1 MNIFETMH
9 GLPVWASVLLA
20 ITAALVLLAVVNY
33 SIALLTERRRPPTG
47 RFIEVNGVR
56 LHYADEGAGRA
67 VVLLHGNGVSGDD
80 YKTSGVAERLIGAY
94 RVIIFDRP
102 GFGHTPRPRGELWRA
117 AEQAD
122 LIHAA
127 LVRLGVRDA
136 IIVGHSWGTLVALAL
151 AQRHPANVTG
161 LVLLSGYYF
170 PTTRV
175 DTLLVAP
182 LTNPVLGDI
191 LRYTLAPLFGWLT
204 MPLAKRAMFAPSP
217 VTERFTREFST
228 AMALRPWQIRASA
241 LDGAAMVPD
250 ASRLNAHYGSLSI
263 PVAIMTGDGDKIIEP
278 EQAEKLRRAIPDG
291 TLQIL
296 HGIGHMIHHVATN
309 QVVDAIEEV
318 ARKST
323 SDVLPVAEGFGS
335 DHRLAS

>member
-1 MNIFETMH
+1 MNILETIH

-20 ITAALVLLAVVNY
+20 ITAALVLLALVNY
-33 SIALLTERRRPPTG
+33 SIALLAERRRPPTG
-47 RFIEVNGVR
+47 RFVEVNGAR
-56 LHYADEGAGRA
+56 LHYTDQGAGRT

-80 YKTSGVAERLIGAY
+80 YSTSSVAERLVGAY

-102 GFGHTPRPRGELWRA
+102 GFGHTPRPRGQLWRA

-127 LVRLGVRDA
+127 LVKLDVRDA

-151 AQRHPANVTG
+151 AERHPAKVRG

-170 PTTRV
+170 PTARL

-182 LTNPVLGDI
+182 LTTPVLGDI
-191 LRYTLAPLFGWLT
+191 LRYTIAPLIGWLT

-217 VTERFTREFST
+217 VTERFKREFST
-228 AMALRPWQIRASA
+228 AMAVRPWQIYASA
-241 LDGAAMVPD
+241 SDGAAMVPD
-250 ASRLNAHYGSLSI
+250 ASRLSAQYGSLSI
-263 PVAIMTGDGDKIIEP
+263 PIAIMTGDGDKVIEP
-278 EQAEKLRRAIPDG
+278 EQANKLSQAIPDG

-296 HGIGHMIHHVATN
+296 HGIGHMIHHVATQ

-318 ARKST
+318 ARKSA
-323 SDVLPVAEGFGS
+323 SDVSPAAEGFGS

>member
-1 MNIFETMH
+1 MNIFEILH

-47 RFIEVNGVR
+47 RFIEANGVR
-56 LHYADEGAGRA
+56 LHYTDQGAGRT

-80 YKTSGVAERLIGAY
+80 YKTSSVAERLVGAY

-102 GFGHTPRPRGELWRA
+102 GFGHTPRPRGQLLRA

-127 LVRLGVRDA
+127 LVRLGVRDP

-151 AQRHPANVTG
+151 AERHAANVTG

-170 PTTRV
+170 PTARV
-175 DTLLVAP
+175 DALLVAP
-182 LTNPVLGDI
+182 LTIPVLGDV
-191 LRYTLAPLFGWLT
+191 LRYTIAPLFGWLT
-204 MPLAKRAMFAPSP
+204 MPLAKRAMFAPGP
-217 VTERFTREFST
+217 MTERFRREFST
-228 AMALRPWQIRASA
+228 AMAVRPWQIRASA

-250 ASRLNAHYGSLSI
+250 ASRLSAQYGSLSM
-263 PVAIMTGDGDKIIEP
+263 PVVIMAGDEDKVIEP
-278 EQAEKLRRAIPDG
+278 EQARKLGRAIPDG
-291 TLQIL
+291 TLRIL
-296 HGIGHMIHHVATN
+296 PGIGHMMHPVATD
-309 QVVDAIEEV
+309 QVVDAIDAV
-318 ARKST
+318 ARKSAAN
-323 SDVLPVAEGFGS
+323 VLPRGALVI
-335 DHRLAS
+335 